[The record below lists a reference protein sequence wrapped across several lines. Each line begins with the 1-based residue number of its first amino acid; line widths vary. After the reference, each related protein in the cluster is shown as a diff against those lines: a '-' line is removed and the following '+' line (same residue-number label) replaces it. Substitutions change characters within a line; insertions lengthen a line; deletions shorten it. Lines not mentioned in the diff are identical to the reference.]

1 MNLVRD
7 FPIIIVSLI
16 TFFYFSI
23 GILLANKS
31 KLDLKIFA
39 LLGYATSVLVIVI
52 LFYSPLKQFLTK
64 AANETTN
71 REIFEVPYIISSL
84 IIVLYFLIVFLYS
97 KKEKV
102 EFRSFVSLGYA
113 TSILIA
119 VILFYS
125 PVKNLLMRTA
135 RDATN
140 IEIGNTK
147 IVLPIVAIHHKK
159 KGLSG
164 FPKQFSAW
172 ESTG

>member
-71 REIFEVPYIISSL
+71 REIFEVP
-84 IIVLYFLIVFLYS
+84 
-97 KKEKV
+97 
-102 EFRSFVSLGYA
+102 
-113 TSILIA
+113 
-119 VILFYS
+119 
-125 PVKNLLMRTA
+125 
-135 RDATN
+135 
-140 IEIGNTK
+140 
-147 IVLPIVAIHHKK
+147 
-159 KGLSG
+159 
-164 FPKQFSAW
+164 
-172 ESTG
+172 